1 MAKAAKPGAP
11 DERKRAK
18 GTLGATAPAG
28 GRKRRRVRPR
38 RGTLALIA
46 GLLLTSAAIRVAL
59 HSDKVMALDGP
70 DMHAH
75 DRRHRRRRRLRPA
88 ARDLEAMLE
97 AFEAREARLT
107 QRETQLRDRMT
118 ALAIADEEIEKKLAQ
133 LEEAESALRATL
145 ALADSAAEND
155 LGQLTA
161 VYESMKPKQA
171 AALFET
177 MDPEFSAGFLAR
189 MQPAAAAA
197 VMAGLSSERAY
208 AISVILAGR
217 NSSVP
222 KE

>member
-18 GTLGATAPAG
+18 GTLGATAPAS

-70 DMHAH
+70 DMPTTG
-75 DRRHRRRRRLRPA
+75 DTVA
-88 ARDLEAMLE
+88 AAGCDQPPEIEAMLE

-107 QRETQLRDRMT
+107 QREMQLRDRMT

>member
-1 MAKAAKPGAP
+1 MAKAAKPGVP
-11 DERKRAK
+11 DGRKRAK
-18 GTLGATAPAG
+18 GALGATAPAG
-28 GRKRRRVRPR
+28 GRKRRRARPR

-46 GLLLTSAAIRVAL
+46 GLLLTSAVIRVAL
-59 HSDKVMALDGP
+59 HSDQVMALDGP
-70 DMHAH
+70 DLPTIG
-75 DRRHRRRRRLRPA
+75 DTVA
-88 ARDLEAMLE
+88 AAGCDQPPEIEAMLE

>member
-1 MAKAAKPGAP
+1 MAKA
-11 DERKRAK
+11 RKQA
-18 GTLGATAPAG
+18 AG
-28 GRKRRRVRPR
+28 KAAQDKGRKLAPRRRRGARPR

-46 GLLLTSAAIRVAL
+46 GLLLGSAAVRVAL
-59 HSDKVMALDGP
+59 HSGEVMALEGP
-70 DMHAH
+70 GMGAPGAETTHGEAV
-75 DRRHRRRRRLRPA
+75 A
-88 ARDLEAMLE
+88 AAGCEQPPEVEAMLE
-97 AFEAREARLT
+97 AFAAREARLE
-107 QRETQLRDRMT
+107 QREAQLRDRMT
-118 ALAIADEEIEKKLAQ
+118 ALAVADEEIEKKLAQ
-133 LEEAESALRATL
+133 LEAAEAALKETL

-177 MDPEFSAGFLAR
+177 MDPQFSAGFLGR

-197 VMAGLSSERAY
+197 VMAGLSSETAY